1 MITAFKKRWNRAGG
15 GTAGVIE
22 DLREPLTSLRSL
34 AEILRAYPNIQQEK
48 RQEFLDIMVRQTQ
61 KMTGIIQRAGS
72 PDAATQN
79 NKPVSTRENH
89 TTHSKGAPRMN
100 TIKNKGWSVTMAGL
114 GINLALGILYT
125 WSIFKQA
132 IKESIVAGD
141 GRFTWDIAS
150 LNDPFA
156 VCCLMFTVAMVFA
169 GRIQDKLS
177 PRLTAVIGGIL
188 TGAGLIVISQSNSL
202 FFWILGFGVLT
213 GLGLGF
219 GYASATPPAIKWFPP
234 SKTGMI
240 AGIVVAGFGLASVY
254 IAPLS
259 NFLIARFGLSQSM
272 LIFGVAFLCV
282 VCFLARF
289 LVNPPAGYT
298 PAGSAPAAGKTAAPK
313 SNDYSPGKM
322 LRSIS
327 FYKLWFM
334 YFVGAGAALIIIGG
348 VAGMAKKSMG
358 DLAWIV
364 VALMAVGNAG
374 GRIVAGVVSDK
385 IGRTLTLLIMM
396 SFQAIVIF
404 SLLFIGET
412 QALLLVVAAT
422 LIGFNYGTNLSLF
435 PSATKDYFGLKNFG
449 INYGLVFSAW
459 GIGGFVFPRVSQMIV
474 AKTGS
479 PETAYIM
486 CVILLMA
493 SALVS
498 IFTRAPQSEPA
509 AGTATFLGRFQAKLV
524 FARQQPVDVYLGAR
538 HI

>member
-1 MITAFKKRWNRAGG
+1 MKANKNR
-15 GTAGVIE
+15 
-22 DLREPLTSLRSL
+22 
-34 AEILRAYPNIQQEK
+34 
-48 RQEFLDIMVRQTQ
+48 
-61 KMTGIIQRAGS
+61 
-72 PDAATQN
+72 
-79 NKPVSTRENH
+79 
-89 TTHSKGAPRMN
+89 
-100 TIKNKGWSVTMAGL
+100 GWSVTMAGL

-132 IKESIVAGD
+132 IQESILAGD
-141 GRFTWDIAS
+141 GRFNWDIAS

-156 VCCLMFTVAMVFA
+156 VCCLMFTIAMVFA

-177 PRLTAVIGGIL
+177 PRITAVIGGVL
-188 TGAGLIVISQSNSL
+188 TGAGLLVVSQSSSL

-259 NFLIARFGLSQSM
+259 NFLIAKFGLNHSM
-272 LIFGVAFLCV
+272 LIFGVAFLGV
-282 VCFLARF
+282 VCFLAKF
-289 LVNPPAGYT
+289 LVNPPEGYS
-298 PAGSAPAAGKTAAPK
+298 PEAAKPVSGTTTAAK
-313 SNDYSPGKM
+313 ISDFTPGQM
-322 LRSIS
+322 LQTGA

-358 DLAWIV
+358 DLAWTV

-374 GRIVAGVVSDK
+374 GRIVAGAVSDK
-385 IGRTLTLLIMM
+385 IGRTWTLLIMM
-396 SFQAIVIF
+396 SFQAVVIF

-459 GIGGFVFPRVSQMIV
+459 GIGGFVFPRISQMIV
-474 AKTGS
+474 AQTGS
-479 PETAYIM
+479 PQAAYIL
-486 CVILLMA
+486 CAVLLMA
-493 SALVS
+493 SSLMALMTNAPESVPESVS
-498 IFTRAPQSEPA
+498 LQ
-509 AGTATFLGRFQAKLV
+509 GRFRAK
-524 FARQQPVDVYLGAR
+524 FAISRKQPVDAYIGSR
-538 HI
+538 YK

>member
-1 MITAFKKRWNRAGG
+1 MSENKNRGWN
-15 GTAGVIE
+15 
-22 DLREPLTSLRSL
+22 
-34 AEILRAYPNIQQEK
+34 
-48 RQEFLDIMVRQTQ
+48 
-61 KMTGIIQRAGS
+61 
-72 PDAATQN
+72 
-79 NKPVSTRENH
+79 
-89 TTHSKGAPRMN
+89 
-100 TIKNKGWSVTMAGL
+100 VTMAGL

-132 IKESIVAGD
+132 IQESILAGD
-141 GRFTWDIAS
+141 GRFNWDIAS

-156 VCCLMFTVAMVFA
+156 VCCLMFTIAMVFA

-177 PRLTAVIGGIL
+177 PRITAVIGGVL
-188 TGAGLIVISQSNSL
+188 TGVGLMVISQSNSL

-240 AGIVVAGFGLASVY
+240 AGTVVAGFGLASVY

-259 NFLIARFGLSQSM
+259 IFLIAKFGLSLSM
-272 LIFGVAFLCV
+272 FIFGVAFLGV
-282 VCFLARF
+282 VCFLAKF
-289 LVNPPAGYT
+289 LVNPPEGYIPEGT
-298 PAGSAPAAGKTAAPK
+298 MPAPGKAVAAKTF
-313 SNDYSPGKM
+313 DFSPGQM
-322 LRSIS
+322 LQTGS

-374 GRIVAGVVSDK
+374 GRIVAGAVSDK
-385 IGRTLTLLIMM
+385 IGRTWTLLIMM
-396 SFQAIVIF
+396 SFQAVVIF

-459 GIGGFVFPRVSQMIV
+459 GIGGFVFPRISQMIV
-474 AKTGS
+474 AQTGS
-479 PETAYIM
+479 PEAAYIM

-493 SALVS
+493 SSLMALMTNAPESIPEDVS
-498 IFTRAPQSEPA
+498 L
-509 AGTATFLGRFQAKLV
+509 LGRIRPKLEM
-524 FARQQPVDVYLGAR
+524 APRKQPVDVYVGTR
-538 HI
+538 YK

>member
-1 MITAFKKRWNRAGG
+1 MNENRN
-15 GTAGVIE
+15 
-22 DLREPLTSLRSL
+22 R
-34 AEILRAYPNIQQEK
+34 
-48 RQEFLDIMVRQTQ
+48 
-61 KMTGIIQRAGS
+61 
-72 PDAATQN
+72 
-79 NKPVSTRENH
+79 
-89 TTHSKGAPRMN
+89 
-100 TIKNKGWSVTMAGL
+100 GWSVTMAGL

-132 IKESIVAGD
+132 IQESILAGD
-141 GRFTWDIAS
+141 GRFNWDIAS

-156 VCCLMFTVAMVFA
+156 VCCLMFTIAMVFA

-177 PRLTAVIGGIL
+177 PRITAVIGGVL
-188 TGAGLIVISQSNSL
+188 TGAGLMMISQSNSL

-240 AGIVVAGFGLASVY
+240 AGTVVAGFGLASVY

-259 NFLIARFGLSQSM
+259 IYLIAKVGLSLAM
-272 LIFGVAFLCV
+272 FIFGVAFLGV
-282 VCFLARF
+282 VCFLAKF
-289 LVNPPAGYT
+289 LVNPPEG
-298 PAGSAPAAGKTAAPK
+298 
-313 SNDYSPGKM
+313 YSPEGAQPAPGKAAAAKAFDFSPGQM
-322 LRSIS
+322 LQTGS

-374 GRIVAGVVSDK
+374 GRIVAGAVSDK
-385 IGRTLTLLIMM
+385 IGRTWTLLIMM
-396 SFQAIVIF
+396 SFQAVVIF

-459 GIGGFVFPRVSQMIV
+459 GIGGFIFPRISQMIV
-474 AKTGS
+474 AQTGS
-479 PETAYIM
+479 PQAAYIM

-493 SALVS
+493 SSLMALMTNAPESIPEDVS
-498 IFTRAPQSEPA
+498 L
-509 AGTATFLGRFQAKLV
+509 LGRIRPKLEM
-524 FARQQPVDVYLGAR
+524 ARKQSVDVYVGTR
-538 HI
+538 IK